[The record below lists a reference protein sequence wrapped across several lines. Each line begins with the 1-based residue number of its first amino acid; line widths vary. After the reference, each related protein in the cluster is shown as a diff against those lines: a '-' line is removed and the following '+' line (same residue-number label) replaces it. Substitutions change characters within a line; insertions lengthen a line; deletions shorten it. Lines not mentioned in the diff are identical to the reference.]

1 MRPLTL
7 KIQRY
12 KRRLTQNE
20 LGHLANVASYDIS
33 NHETG
38 RRPLKP
44 EELER
49 VRRVLL
55 SKASAA

>member
-20 LGHLANVASYDIS
+20 LGHLSNVASYDIS

-49 VRRVLL
+49 VRRIL
-55 SKASAA
+55 SKESAA